1 MRFFINV
8 LTTYFPDTDPPYD
21 VYYRQILEQVSG
33 DARRLGDPIMKL
45 SVAGTP
51 MNSNFGAS
59 NSTPGQAE
67 HLLKR

>member
-33 DARRLGDPIMKL
+33 DARRLGDPDHEIVRRGHTDEL
-45 SVAGTP
+45 ELRRV
-51 MNSNFGAS
+51 
-59 NSTPGQAE
+59 
-67 HLLKR
+67 